1 MAKTGRTRTM
11 IENLEIL
18 EESAVTARAHALKSS
33 GYRFVTMTDC
43 TNEDGTVDLFYSF
56 DKELALVT
64 LKMTADAGA
73 TVKSI
78 SDVYLAAAFVENE
91 ISELFDMNFSG
102 LAIDYGG
109 RFMLAEGSPDSPFG
123 AGVIIERRGG
133 KEDAGK

>member
-1 MAKTGRTRTM
+1 M

-18 EESAVTARAHALKSS
+18 EESAVTHRAHTLKST
-33 GYRFVTMTDC
+33 GYRFVTMTAC

-56 DKELALVT
+56 DRELELIT
-64 LKMTADAGA
+64 LKLTAAAGA

-91 ISELFDMNFSG
+91 ISELFDVKFSG

-109 RFMLAEGSPDSPFG
+109 RFMLAEGAPDSPFG
-123 AGVIIERRGG
+123 AGVIIERKGG